1 MDYKK
6 MKTDEIIHLISNQ
19 ALNKNMTENNKLII
33 QNCCKELFEKK
44 CKYKK
49 IYYLKNKASMNEHDD
64 LVCRTVEQIRI
75 VEILEYHRAEDP
87 FPQYLHHKALEDA
100 IKIKYFTFKNC
111 CIEDIS
117 YTILKI
123 EDI

>member
-1 MDYKK
+1 

-19 ALNKNMTENNKLII
+19 ALNKDMTENNKLII

-64 LVCRTVEQIRI
+64 LVCRTEEKTRI
-75 VEILEYHRAEDP
+75 VEITGDEIFDDGDDLYP
-87 FPQYLHHKALEDA
+87 FPQYLHHKALESA